1 MGFSDTQHTFG
12 LTFYICLNPQPQF
25 STSITQQN
33 TPCPPLSSIF
43 LTFDISCLIWP
54 CLPLL
59 SLVCFCGFLWPCL
72 SLPSVEVSTLALQ
85 ELFQAYPPW
94 RRLTWTL
101 VPCFQIHNTLPFQMP
116 CSSPGTFTKLW
127 NVFLFKVLRITTAAA
142 AAGAAF
148 SPSASDEICD
158 SVCPFSRY
166 LMWVTCYQVFNINH
180 PTESLSNPSLF
191 PTTSILPS
199 FKTLW
204 PSPVFGKIPFN
215 SVCPFPSPLSLH

>member
-33 TPCPPLSSIF
+33 TPCPSLSSIF

-59 SLVCFCGFLWPCL
+59 SLLCFCGFLWPCL
-72 SLPSVEVSTLALQ
+72 SLPSVEVSTLALHG
-85 ELFQAYPPW
+85 LFQAYPPW
-94 RRLTWTL
+94 RCLTWTL

-127 NVFLFKVLRITTAAA
+127 NVFLFKVVCITTPAA
-142 AAGAAF
+142 AAGAAL
-148 SPSASDEICD
+148 SSSASDEICD
-158 SVCPFSRY
+158 SFCPFGRY
-166 LMWVTCYQVFNINH
+166 LVWITCYQV
-180 PTESLSNPSLF
+180 
-191 PTTSILPS
+191 
-199 FKTLW
+199 
-204 PSPVFGKIPFN
+204 
-215 SVCPFPSPLSLH
+215 